1 MDIEDKT
8 HKAIILLKDIAEWK
22 VHVCVCGGREQGG
35 SKEGSREGVR
45 KGGVRGGGRCNAKI
59 PS

>member
-35 SKEGSREGVR
+35 SKEERG
-45 KGGVRGGGRCNAKI
+45 KGGGYHNAKI
-59 PS
+59 PI

>member
-35 SKEGSREGVR
+35 SKEGRGEG
-45 KGGVRGGGRCNAKI
+45 GGVRGGRWHNAKS

>member
-8 HKAIILLKDIAEWK
+8 HKAIIWIKDIAEWK

-35 SKEGSREGVR
+35 SRE
-45 KGGVRGGGRCNAKI
+45 GGVRGGGRCNAKI
-59 PS
+59 PG

>member
-35 SKEGSREGVR
+35 RKEERG
-45 KGGVRGGGRCNAKI
+45 KGGRIA
-59 PS
+59 

>member
-22 VHVCVCGGREQGG
+22 VLVVG
-35 SKEGSREGVR
+35 GSREGVR